1 MKSLQTIL
9 LRPLQTEKTSALH
22 AQSGIVCFEVARD
35 ANKIEVRQA
44 VEKLFSVK
52 VREVRIVTVK
62 RKPKTLGRYS
72 GFRSAWRK
80 AYVRLAP
87 GQKTLEFFQGV

>member
-1 MKSLQTIL
+1 MKSPQTIL
-9 LRPLQTEKTSALH
+9 VRPLQTEKTSAQH
-22 AQSGIVCFEVARD
+22 AASGIVCFEVARD

-44 VEKLFSVK
+44 VEQLFSVK

-62 RKPKTLGRYS
+62 RKPKNLGRYR
-72 GFRSAWRK
+72 GFRSGWRK

>member
-1 MKSLQTIL
+1 MKNLQTIL
-9 LRPLQTEKTSALH
+9 VRPLQTEKTSAQH
-22 AQSGIVCFEVARD
+22 AAFGIVCFEVART

-52 VREVRIVTVK
+52 VREVRIVTLK

-72 GFRSAWRK
+72 GFRPAWRK